1 MKKVFIFLSIIIS
14 SFCFTSCFSDVANYY
29 VKYTAKVDVDGYAS
43 ISEVVEAE
51 YTFMTDTGQETVNLN
66 RRTSW
71 SGTYGPVK
79 KGFVA
84 SLSGSAVVS
93 NASVAPM
100 TLSIYV
106 RRGDEP
112 FALKAQQV
120 SEKKLD
126 HKNRVSTSVSYS
138 IE

>member
-1 MKKVFIFLSIIIS
+1 MNKLFFILSILIL
-14 SFCFTSCFSDVANYY
+14 SFGLSSCFSDVDNYY
-29 VKYTAKVDVDGYAS
+29 VKYTAIVDVDGYAS
-43 ISEVVEAE
+43 ISEVVEAQ

-84 SLSGSAVVS
+84 NLSGTAVVK
-93 NASVAPM
+93 NANVAPM

-106 RRGDEP
+106 CRGDEP
-112 FALKAQQV
+112 FAMKAQQV
-120 SEKKLD
+120 SKRELEN
-126 HKNRVSTSVSYS
+126 HQVSTSVSYT

>member
-1 MKKVFIFLSIIIS
+1 MKKIFIILSIILL
-14 SFCFTSCFSDVANYY
+14 SFCLTSCFSDVANYY
-29 VKYTAKVDVDGYAS
+29 VKYTAKVDVDGFAS
-43 ISEVVEAE
+43 ISEVVESQ

-84 SLSGSAVVS
+84 SLSGSAVVK

-106 RRGDEP
+106 CRGDEP

-120 SEKKLD
+120 SKRELEN
-126 HKNRVSTSVSYS
+126 HKVSTSVSYT